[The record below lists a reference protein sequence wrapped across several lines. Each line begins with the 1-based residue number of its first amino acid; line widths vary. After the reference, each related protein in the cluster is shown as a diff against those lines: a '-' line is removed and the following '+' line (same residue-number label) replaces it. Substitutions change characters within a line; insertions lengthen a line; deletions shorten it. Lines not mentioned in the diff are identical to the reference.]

1 MLPSDN
7 EDSNY
12 EDFIVHENI
21 NNLFSKLALYEPNT
35 EIKIYFSGIRPKC
48 SIE

>member
-7 EDSNY
+7 EDSND
-12 EDFIVHENI
+12 EDFLVHEYI